1 MSTQPAAK
9 KSDEAE
15 QEAWLITYADAITL
29 INLFFLLL
37 LSMASFDPAKFQEA
51 AEGITRD
58 IAKKEYTAPIS
69 LLKAEVQDIA
79 YEAQADQAV
88 NVESSGRGLS
98 IELSSGAFYRP
109 ASAEIRDEA
118 VPVLT
123 KIAETLKAPR
133 YAYYMFSVE
142 GHSDDVPISTP
153 RYPSNWELSTARAT
167 TVVRFFL
174 EHGLDPEKLRAVGF
188 AETRP
193 KAVNR
198 DASGA
203 PIPANQALNR
213 RVSIEVTPMSVE
225 EKKKFQMKAA
235 AQAQQAPRA
244 SIDLAPGS
252 NRPNEDRPAE
262 GGAEPPPR
270 Q

>member
-1 MSTQPAAK
+1 MSSQPVAK
-9 KSDEAE
+9 KSDDAE

-37 LSMASFDPAKFQEA
+37 LSMASFDPAKFEQA

-88 NVESSGRGLS
+88 SVESSGRGLS
-98 IELSSGAFYRP
+98 IELSSGAFYKP

-118 VPVLT
+118 VPVLA
-123 KIAETLKAPR
+123 KIAETLKTPR
-133 YAYYMFSVE
+133 YNYYLFSVE
-142 GHSDDVPISTP
+142 GHTDDIPINTP
-153 RYPSNWELSTARAT
+153 RYPSNWELSTSRAT
-167 TVVRFFL
+167 TVVRFFI
-174 EHGLDPEKLRAVGF
+174 EHGLDPDKLKATGY

-213 RVSIEVTPMSVE
+213 RVTIEVTSMTIE
-225 EKKKFQMKAA
+225 EKKLFQMKAA
-235 AQAQQAPRA
+235 AAAQALKTPRA
-244 SIDLAPGS
+244 GVELAPGQDQ
-252 NRPNEDRPAE
+252 NAPPDAPPA
-262 GGAEPPPR
+262 R